1 MVQLNRAILVDEDD
15 VKKGANITTVGAINA
30 QNMLLRNSSGVI
42 IDAFGGGV
50 QYTEGDT
57 DATIT
62 GNAIMWEG
70 PGDALNTVTQGYPLP
85 IDIRKENR
93 EMLGILHSYN
103 SNLTAN
109 EVKTWYD
116 STQYSDGSDQG
127 YRIFI
132 YADQPSATDGFEIQV
147 KIQAGTTYYTI
158 YKKTIEANIPY
169 SFLIERPATAVQIKY
184 TNGSTATTLFN
195 FEWWYTRAHTIGI
208 TKNGLQQIE
217 IAGMTPLPAG
227 ANNIGDVDVLSL
239 PSIPAGNNIIG
250 KIGHDITTIGDG
262 RKTVAT
268 AGTREALAVSTSC
281 EKVDITAEID
291 NTGIIVVGGSTVVAA
306 LATRRGIPLYA
317 GDTYSFEIDN
327 LADIY
332 IDATVSGDGCTYT
345 YFSCASMS

>member
-15 VKKGANITTVGAINA
+15 VNKRADITTVGAINA
-30 QNMLLRNSSGVI
+30 QNVLLRNSNGAI
-42 IDAFGGGV
+42 IDNIGGGGGGV
-50 QYTEGDT
+50 QYTEGDI

-70 PGDALNTVTQGYPLP
+70 AGDTLETVTQDYPLP

-93 EMLGILHSYN
+93 VMLGILHSYT

-109 EVKTWYD
+109 EVKTWSD
-116 STQYSDGSDQG
+116 STQSSDGCDQG

-158 YKKTIEANIPY
+158 YKKTIEANTPY
-169 SFLIERPATAVQIKY
+169 SFLIERPATDVQIQY

-217 IAGMTPLPAG
+217 IAGMTPLPVG
-227 ANNIGDVDVLSL
+227 TNNIGDVDVLSL

-268 AGTREALAVSTSC
+268 AGTREALAVSTPC
-281 EKVDITAEID
+281 KKVDITAETD

-306 LATRRGIPLYA
+306 LATRQGIPLYA

-332 IDATVSGDGCTYT
+332 IDTTVSGDGCTYT
-345 YFSCASMS
+345 YFN

>member
-15 VKKGANITTVGAINA
+15 VNKGANITTVGAINA
-30 QNMLLRNSSGVI
+30 QNVLLRNSNGAI
-42 IDAFGGGV
+42 IDNIGGGV
-50 QYTEGDT
+50 QYTEGDI

-62 GNAIMWEG
+62 GNAIMWEAY
-70 PGDALNTVTQGYPLP
+70 GDTLQTVTQDYPLP
-85 IDIRKENR
+85 IDIRQENT
-93 EMLGILHSYN
+93 MMVGLQHD
-103 SNLTAN
+103 SNANFTAN
-109 EVKTWYD
+109 EVKTWVM
-116 STQYSDGSDQG
+116 SDETYNSRSQG
-127 YRIFI
+127 FRIFL
-132 YADQPSATDGFEIQV
+132 YADQPSATDGFEIQI
-147 KIQAGTTYYTI
+147 KRLQSPTYYTI
-158 YKKTIEANIPY
+158 YKKTIEANTPY

-184 TNGSTATTLFN
+184 TNGSTATTLFD

-217 IAGMTPLPAG
+217 IAGMTSLPAG
-227 ANNIGDVDVLSL
+227 TNNIGDVDVLSL

-268 AGTREALAVSTSC
+268 AGTREALAVSTPC
-281 EKVDITAEID
+281 KKVDITAETD

-332 IDATVSGDGCTYT
+332 IDTTVSGDGCTYT
-345 YFSCASMS
+345 YFN